1 VAPRGP
7 ATVKLRN
14 PDRRL
19 VWTSLAF
26 VFILTVLGAR
36 VFELQ
41 VIQGPKNAQKALNT
55 RIDTSVLPALRGNFT
70 DANGVVL
77 STSMK
82 ARNVIANPSQ
92 ITRQAHYADLLA
104 PIVQVPKKELIRR
117 LTGTNQ
123 FSYIAKKITIAQWK
137 KVQNL

>member
-1 VAPRGP
+1 MSTTQGPPQQRASAAPPGSAPVASRGP

-14 PDRRL
+14 SDRRL
-19 VWTSLAF
+19 IWTSLAF

-55 RIDTSVLPALRGNFT
+55 RINTSVLPALRGNIT

-77 STSMK
+77 
-82 ARNVIANPSQ
+82 
-92 ITRQAHYADLLA
+92 
-104 PIVQVPKKELIRR
+104 
-117 LTGTNQ
+117 
-123 FSYIAKKITIAQWK
+123 
-137 KVQNL
+137 